1 MWQYF
6 LHCNQNTVCMTKCSG
21 IDFMELSFLVV
32 NFVMW
37 ISGPELERFILWTS
51 LKYQSLRRCYRCG
64 ASFGGAIL
72 LQVSIIL
79 LANGKINVLSERR
92 AVIKHRPTR
101 NIPEFI
107 LFTYLL
113 TKCEQSPSWEAN
125 RSSAIHEFLEFY
137 DTRKI
142 ITAFTS
148 VCHLCLSWSRS
159 NQPTHPFHFLK
170 IHFNIILPYAW
181 VFQVGS
187 FLQAYPP
194 KSCTH
199 LSSPPIRATC

>member
-32 NFVMW
+32 NFVMY
-37 ISGPELERFILWTS
+37 ISGPELERFLLWTP

-92 AVIKHRPTR
+92 EAIKHRPTR

-125 RSSAIHEFLEFY
+125 RSSGTQEIPRIFWYPEVHY
-137 DTRKI
+137 SIYK
-142 ITAFTS
+142 
-148 VCHLCLSWSRS
+148 CLFPVPILIQIKPAYAPIPR
-159 NQPTHPFHFLK
+159 PEDPF
-170 IHFNIILPYAW
+170 
-181 VFQVGS
+181 
-187 FLQAYPP
+187 
-194 KSCTH
+194 
-199 LSSPPIRATC
+199 